1 MLKSSSSLG
10 FLNTDVRKKYSHFM
24 HDKAMWTSNVTC
36 VTSDFLFK
44 ILTLLFHILPATLY
58 HFYSKLT
65 GKKSKILKMVRR
77 LHKLQSVLDYYIMN
91 QWIFDNSNTRNLIK
105 K

>member
-1 MLKSSSSLG
+1 
-10 FLNTDVRKKYSHFM
+10 M

-44 ILTLLFHILPATLY
+44 ILTLLFHVLPATLY